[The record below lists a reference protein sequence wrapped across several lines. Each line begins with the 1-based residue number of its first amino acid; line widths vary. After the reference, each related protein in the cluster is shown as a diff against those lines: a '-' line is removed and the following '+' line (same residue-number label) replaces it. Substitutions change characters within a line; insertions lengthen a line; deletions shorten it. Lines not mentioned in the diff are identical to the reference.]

1 MIEGFVVSSGWLPS
15 SGAGKSFLQA
25 FSLVEDE
32 IDLEVEIEPKAVAE
46 SGVGGVI
53 VKHWWDCF
61 FTTRVKMAGYYV
73 TLKGPG
79 VIKEICLGIIIS
91 LSVASMWKKKQWDMK
106 KRTTGFYDSLNKG
119 EISLVPQE

>member
-1 MIEGFVVSSGWLPS
+1 
-15 SGAGKSFLQA
+15 
-25 FSLVEDE
+25 
-32 IDLEVEIEPKAVAE
+32 
-46 SGVGGVI
+46 
-53 VKHWWDCF
+53 
-61 FTTRVKMAGYYV
+61 MAGHHV

-91 LSVASMWKKKQWDMK
+91 LSVASVWKKKQWDMK